1 MEIKGTTKIKNGL
14 LKLLGIALFTQAVTS
29 LVGGSIFLGPFD
41 SNEITDTSM
50 RAIADSIQ
58 VANISMLLQMITAVV
73 IIMLGVAMYR
83 AAGHK
88 GKTIAVIAL
97 SMYIFEAVL
106 LAVGQVFVFGLVQ
119 ASQTY
124 SISGDTNLLALGK
137 VLLSCREFA
146 GEMAMIPFGV
156 GAILF
161 YYLLMKAKVLPKWL
175 ALWGLITVPLILV
188 CVPLQTFGVA
198 IPFALFVPYVPF
210 EFFTGVYILIKYR
223 NKKNEEQGDSGKL

>member
-1 MEIKGTTKIKNGL
+1 METTKTKNLL
-14 LKLLGIALFTQAVTS
+14 LKFLGITLFTQAVTS
-29 LVGGSIFLGPFD
+29 LIGGSIFLGPFD
-41 SNEITDTSM
+41 SNEITDASM
-50 RAIADSIQ
+50 RAIANSTQ
-58 VANISMLLQMITAVV
+58 VAYISMLLQMITGVV

-97 SMYIFEAVL
+97 SMYILEAVL
-106 LAVGQVFVFGLVQ
+106 LAVGQVFIFGLVQ
-119 ASQTY
+119 ASQMY
-124 SISGDTNLLALGK
+124 SISGDANLLALGK

-175 ALWGLITVPLILV
+175 ALWGLVTVPLILV
-188 CVPLQTFGVA
+188 CVPLATFGIETSFV
-198 IPFALFVPYVPF
+198 LLVPYVPF
-210 EFFTGVYILIKYR
+210 EFFTGIYILIKYR
-223 NKKNEEQGDSGKL
+223 NKKVEE